1 MAKRF
6 VVYAPGR
13 GYWTGVN
20 ESGHLC
26 FTRTRELAWPYTVR
40 KYAAAVCT
48 ILAIRGLESFIEEVQ
63 YD

>member
-13 GYWTGVN
+13 GYWTGTK
-20 ESGHLC
+20 ESGRLG
-26 FTRTRELAWPYTVR
+26 FTRSRELAWPYTVH